1 MNVSGFRNSSN
12 MNVFWCTIV
21 VGTMLRDFFNNGKCF
36 LTNMIIWF
44 TNVGCHG
51 SPGGTSALT
60 SRGNCLV
67 APLFLIF
74 LHLITLY
81 EMRELKT
88 TKNLTLP
95 HLVCSFSLLVTW
107 MMTFGLLSEDRREI
121 NRCHQ
126 TVCSGNL
133 QCHPL

>member
-1 MNVSGFRNSSN
+1 
-12 MNVFWCTIV
+12 
-21 VGTMLRDFFNNGKCF
+21 MLRDLFNNGKCF

-88 TKNLTLP
+88 TKKFN
-95 HLVCSFSLLVTW
+95 SS
-107 MMTFGLLSEDRREI
+107 TFGLLILTSNDVDDDI
-121 NRCHQ
+121 WFAQ
-126 TVCSGNL
+126 
-133 QCHPL
+133 